1 MHRFSSSSQNKFSSR
16 YVNINPMRRNDIYTL
31 FILAAVWG
39 GSFLFMRMAVGEFG
53 PLAMMGVRTLAAG
66 LILVPLLIARNKLAL
81 LRSQWRPIAIVGL
94 FNSAL
99 PFVLFAYATQSLPSG
114 TMSVINAVTPLWGA
128 AIAWV
133 WLKDRLPP
141 RRLAGLLIGFVGI
154 VVLVWDKLTLQSSGS
169 LLAVGAAVSA
179 PIFYGVAASFTKKY
193 LAGADPIATAT
204 GSLISAGIVL
214 LPFAWWNWPAQ
225 PLSFRAWG
233 AVIGLT
239 VLCTSIAYT
248 LYYKLL
254 INIGPSKA
262 MTVTFLVPVFG
273 VFWGWLCLDEV
284 ITIHVVLG
292 GAVILLGTAL
302 ATGMVGGRKS
312 TG

>member
-1 MHRFSSSSQNKFSSR
+1 
-16 YVNINPMRRNDIYTL
+16 MRRNDIYTL

-39 GSFLFMRMAVGEFG
+39 GSFLFMRMAVGELG
-53 PLAMMGVRTLAAG
+53 PLPMMGVRTLVAG
-66 LILVPLLIARNKLAL
+66 LILVPLLVARNKIPLL
-81 LRSQWRPIAIVGL
+81 LRQWRPIAIVGL

-141 RRLAGLLIGFVGI
+141 LRLAGLLVGFAGI
-154 VVLVWDKLTLQSSGS
+154 VVLVWDKLTLQGSGT
-169 LLAVGAAVSA
+169 LLAVLAAVSA
-179 PIFYGVAASFTKKY
+179 PIFYGIAASFTKKY
-193 LAGADPIATAT
+193 LMGADPIATAT

-214 LPFAWWNWPAQ
+214 LPFTWWYWPVE
-225 PLSFRAWG
+225 PVSFRAWG
-233 AVIGLT
+233 AVLALT

-254 INIGPSKA
+254 ISIGPSRA

-273 VFWGWLCLDEV
+273 VFWGWLWLDETV
-284 ITIHVVLG
+284 TIHVVLG

-302 ATGMVGGRKS
+302 ATGMVDRKKS
-312 TG
+312 IG